1 MRPALIPLVAL
12 GVSAALGVATV
23 QAQAIAAG
31 DGPSS
36 TAPREVYPVMP
47 SDVVSPPAPLATGPI
62 DLTERRETTT
72 VETLAA
78 AEAPQAAVMAK
89 AQMADVQAASADD
102 KVIPLG
108 ENAVLESKSAE
119 AGEAGGGLLRTNPS
133 LQRPNRKNLGL
144 RFKF

>member
-1 MRPALIPLVAL
+1 MRPALISLVAL
-12 GVSAALGVATV
+12 GFSAALGMTTA
-23 QAQAIAAG
+23 QAQSIA
-31 DGPSS
+31 DGPIS

-47 SDVVSPPAPLATGPI
+47 SDVVSPPAPIATGPI

-78 AEAPQAAVMAK
+78 AEAPEAVVMAK
-89 AQMADVQAASADD
+89 AQIAEAQTASADD
-102 KVIPLG
+102 KVIPIG
-108 ENAVLESKSAE
+108 ENAVLQSKSAE

>member
-1 MRPALIPLVAL
+1 MRPALISLVAL
-12 GVSAALGVATV
+12 SFSAALGVTAV
-23 QAQAIAAG
+23 QAQAFS
-31 DGPSS
+31 DGPIS

-47 SDVVSPPAPLATGPI
+47 TDVVSPPAPIARGPI
-62 DLTERRETTT
+62 DMTERRETTT

-78 AEAPQAAVMAK
+78 AEAPEAAVMAK
-89 AQMADVQAASADD
+89 AQMAEVQAASADD
-102 KVIPLG
+102 KVIPIG